1 MIVRFSDPAHRCLR
15 VELTVYYAGH
25 LDLVRCECHDLH
37 THAILRAS
45 LGIPDSKRSENA
57 SCHELYYNHII
68 FTMAIIQRH
77 LEKVESVIQNRMK

>member
-1 MIVRFSDPAHRCLR
+1 MIVRFSDPAHRCLRVELTCLR

-45 LGIPDSKRSENA
+45 LAIPDSKRSENA

-77 LEKVESVIQNRMK
+77 LEKV